1 MCLGYRHLE
10 STNNKIYLS
19 SQLTAQTEKQKEYVG
34 FPSNQC
40 VNLKPIR
47 E

>member
-1 MCLGYRHLE
+1 MCLGYRHLG
-10 STNNKIYLS
+10 STNNNIYLS

-34 FPSNQC
+34 FHSNQC
-40 VNLKPIR
+40 VNLKPIS